1 MDSVRTAIN
10 AGLPHRF
17 PLQLRYS
24 PHARQTNS
32 TPKRTSS
39 MKALVTKGAPL
50 LNGGVGI
57 STPPRS
63 GTSARSRGAPRL
75 NGGVGISTPVSPGSP
90 STTWVHPF
98 PKEGRESQVVLR

>member
-57 STPPRS
+57 STP
-63 GTSARSRGAPRL
+63 
-75 NGGVGISTPVSPGSP
+75 VSPGSP